1 MNGNSSAGTVNMNM
15 LHVVGDSWAGS
26 KTMIKHGECGEQ
38 GRKQKKE
45 GWTGAFSEKTTH
57 IYIHICKYVCI
68 YIRCLHIHMHAYVYA
83 YKIVVYKAGG

>member
-38 GRKQKKE
+38 GRKQKKRRMDRSLLRKNN
-45 GWTGAFSEKTTH
+45 TCIYMYVSMSLYIYTH
-57 IYIHICKYVCI
+57 I
-68 YIRCLHIHMHAYVYA
+68 HAYVYA
-83 YKIVVYKAGG
+83 FKIVVYKAGG